1 MDDAGLD
8 HRFGLVRLDGI
19 RKARE
24 PVAADEQD
32 VADSALGELG
42 AHVRPKRGALI
53 GLDPDSQDVLDPVH
67 VDPDRQMGRPVG
79 HMPARAD
86 LHADRV
92 QIDDRR
98 ELVEG
103 PAATP

>member
-8 HRFGLVRLDGI
+8 HRFGLVRLDGFQ
-19 RKARE
+19 KAHQ

-32 VADSALGELG
+32 VADCAVGELG

-53 GLDPDSQDVLDPVH
+53 GLDPDSQDVLDLVH